1 MTRQWRWGV
10 MGAAVAVEIAGVMI
24 IKQVASPGGGGR

>member
-1 MTRQWRWGV
+1 